1 MTPKAA
7 GTLVFG
13 ILSALG
19 WLLTAYLA
27 SRAGASAR
35 ASMFAWAA
43 GFVALVLTLHT
54 LLYALLAD
62 RKARDADWLRRH
74 GLAVQAEVVKIGRR
88 GKGWRVQ
95 ALAVVPTG
103 TAAPTVFKS
112 DILRADPRPRLA
124 VGDHIQVH
132 LHPTDRRRYWMAIG
146 TESKYL

>member
-1 MTPKAA
+1 M
-7 GTLVFG
+7 
-13 ILSALG
+13 
-19 WLLTAYLA
+19 
-27 SRAGASAR
+27 
-35 ASMFAWAA
+35 
-43 GFVALVLTLHT
+43 
-54 LLYALLAD
+54 
-62 RKARDADWLRRH
+62 
-74 GLAVQAEVVKIGRR
+74 VKIGRR

-95 ALAVVPTG
+95 ALAVAPTG

>member
-1 MTPKAA
+1 MPSEIVAPVAA
-7 GTLVFG
+7 MGAFF
-13 ILSALG
+13 
-19 WLLTAYLA
+19 LTFMAAMAYGVI
-27 SRAGASAR
+27 SSN
-35 ASMFAWAA
+35 
-43 GFVALVLTLHT
+43 
-54 LLYALLAD
+54 LAD

-74 GLAVQAEVVKIGRR
+74 GRAVQAEVVKIGRR

-95 ALAVVPTG
+95 ALAVAPTG